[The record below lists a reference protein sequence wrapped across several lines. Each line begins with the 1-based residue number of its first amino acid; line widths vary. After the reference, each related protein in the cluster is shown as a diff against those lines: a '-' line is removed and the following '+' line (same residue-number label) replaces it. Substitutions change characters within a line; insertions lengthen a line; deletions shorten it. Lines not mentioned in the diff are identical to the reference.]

1 MIKEFELI
9 DKIKGGIELPDGY
22 VGIGDDCA
30 HLPEYGSY
38 RTLVSTDMFL
48 ENVHFL
54 RKVRADLTGWKAA
67 VVNISDI
74 AACGGSPKGIFL
86 SLALPRDL
94 EVAWVLAFLDGFKKA
109 CAEYSFPILG
119 GDTCESAGKIA
130 ISVTVLGQC
139 PDGRAVSRSGAAD
152 GDEICVTGPLGDSAA
167 GLEILLD
174 SQENVDYGNY
184 FIQRHLSP
192 RPRIAE
198 GLELAR
204 SSQVS
209 AMMDI
214 SDGIGSDLRHI
225 LKESGCGAVVDTDLI
240 PVSDNLRL
248 YCSGNR
254 DRVLD
259 YAISGGED
267 YELLFVKKAGASLPV
282 AHSVIGRVVSGDSLV
297 WEGTDIKYNGYNHF
311 SDEKILQ
318 GSCNC
323 RQ

>member
-1 MIKEFELI
+1 MISEFELI
-9 DKIKGGIELPDGY
+9 DKIRSGISLPDGY

-30 HLPEYGSY
+30 HLPESGSY
-38 RTLVSTDMFL
+38 RTLVSTDMLL

-67 VVNISDI
+67 VANISDI

-94 EVAWVLAFLDGFKKA
+94 EDAWVLVFLDGFKKA

-119 GDTCESAGKIA
+119 GDTCESAGKIG

-139 PDGRAVSRSGAAD
+139 PDGRAVSRSGARD
-152 GDEICVTGPLGDSAA
+152 GDEICVTGTLGDSAA
-167 GLEILLD
+167 GLGILLK
-174 SQENVDYGNY
+174 SENNPDYGNY
-184 FIQRHLSP
+184 FIQRHLCP
-192 RPRIAE
+192 RPRLAE
-198 GLELAR
+198 GLALSESGL
-204 SSQVS
+204 VN

-225 LKESGCGAVVDTDLI
+225 LAESHCGAIVDTARI
-240 PVSDNLRL
+240 PVSENLRL
-248 YCSGNR
+248 LCAGNR
-254 DRVLD
+254 VRILD

-282 AHSVIGRVVSGDSLV
+282 AHTVIGRIVSGDSLV
-297 WEGTDIKYNGYNHF
+297 WKGTDRKYKGYNHF
-311 SDEKILQ
+311 SDEKVF
-318 GSCNC
+318 
-323 RQ
+323 